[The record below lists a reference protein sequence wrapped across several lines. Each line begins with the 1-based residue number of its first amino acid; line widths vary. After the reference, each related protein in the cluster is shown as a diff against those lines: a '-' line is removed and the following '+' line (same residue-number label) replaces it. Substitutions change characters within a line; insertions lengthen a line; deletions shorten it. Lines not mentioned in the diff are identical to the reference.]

1 MALIGHIGWRAID
14 RLLRVSLGWD
24 GLAQHTL
31 GPILTGKGKSK
42 HKCVETMWIMI
53 SEPIAKTVRRRHLRT
68 PPHLPPDIGRAEL

>member
-53 SEPIAKTVRRRHLRT
+53 SEPIAIDRASEALENTA
-68 PPHLPPDIGRAEL
+68 PPAP